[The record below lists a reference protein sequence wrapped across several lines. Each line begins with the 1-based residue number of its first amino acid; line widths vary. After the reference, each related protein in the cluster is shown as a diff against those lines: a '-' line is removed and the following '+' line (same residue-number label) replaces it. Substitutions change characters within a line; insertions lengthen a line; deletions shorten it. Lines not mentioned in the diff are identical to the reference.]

1 MGKETGD
8 HILIEEA
15 SIKDVKSIYEIGR
28 QCFTDAWREETIKN
42 DLSRDHSVY
51 FIAKINGKAGGYGC
65 FWFIADEAQL
75 VNIGVLP
82 IFRRLGAAE
91 KIIQSGIE
99 EALHRH
105 MQTMFL
111 EVRVGNLA
119 AQTLYRKYNFHVVSL
134 RKGVYERPKEDG
146 YIMSLSL

>member
-1 MGKETGD
+1 M
-8 HILIEEA
+8 
-15 SIKDVKSIYEIGR
+15 
-28 QCFTDAWREETIKN
+28 
-42 DLSRDHSVY
+42 
-51 FIAKINGKAGGYGC
+51 
-65 FWFIADEAQL
+65 